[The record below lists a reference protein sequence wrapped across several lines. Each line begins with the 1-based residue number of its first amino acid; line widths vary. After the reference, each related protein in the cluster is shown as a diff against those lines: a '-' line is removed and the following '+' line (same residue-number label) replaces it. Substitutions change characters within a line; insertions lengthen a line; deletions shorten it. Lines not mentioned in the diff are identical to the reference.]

1 MPSAPLSALSQ
12 KDDAGDSVAPEVGD
26 VVDFGKATAKV
37 TAINGDNADFVIQSV
52 NGVPVKCGESGGDA
66 ADEDDGPDEAI
77 ENPATGEPM
86 DSDGAALMNA
96 AARQDRK
103 NGRA

>member
-12 KDDAGDSVAPEVGD
+12 KDDAGESVAPEVGD

-37 TAINGDNADFVIQSV
+37 TAINGDNADFEIQSI
-52 NGVPVKCGESGGDA
+52 NGVPVKCDPAGDG
-66 ADEDDGPDEAI
+66 ADEDDGGDEAV

-86 DSDGAALMNA
+86 NDEGAALMNA